1 MPDMTIN
8 YKGQQVMGYLSE
20 PDTDLFPAPKGGM
33 IVIQEWWGLTPDIKE
48 IADRYATEGY
58 LAFSPDLY
66 HGVSATEPD
75 EARKL
80 TMALERDLAAKEIDT
95 AIAWLK
101 SERSVGLVG
110 CVGYCMG
117 GGLTLATAI
126 RPTSN
131 VDAVH
136 VYYGGGMPPSE
147 QIATIKVPVLG
158 SYGADDA
165 GIPKEDVDRLRDT
178 LTKAGVTNDVT
189 LYAGAPHS
197 FFNDTRPSY
206 REGAAMDSW
215 LKSNAWFGKYLG

>member
-1 MPDMTIN
+1 MADITIEH
-8 YKGQQVMGYLSE
+8 KGQKAMGYLSE
-20 PDTDLFPAPKGGM
+20 PDTDLYPTPRGGM

-48 IADRYATEGY
+48 IADRYATEGF
-58 LAFSPDLY
+58 LAFAPDLY
-66 HGVSATEPD
+66 HGQSTNEPD

-80 TMALERDLAAKEIDT
+80 TMALERDLAAKEIDA

-101 SERSVGLVG
+101 EVRGVGKVG
-110 CVGYCMG
+110 SVGYCLG
-117 GGLTLATAI
+117 GGLSLAAAI

-136 VYYGGGMPPSE
+136 VYYGGGMPPNE
-147 QIATIKVPVLG
+147 QIATIRVPVLA

-178 LTKAGVTNDVT
+178 LTSAGVPNDVT
-189 LYAGAPHS
+189 LYEGAPHS

-215 LKSNAWFGKYLG
+215 LKSINWFGKYLA

>member
-1 MPDMTIN
+1 MPDITIN
-8 YKGQQVMGYLSE
+8 HKGQQVMGYLSE
-20 PDTDLFPAPKGGM
+20 PDTDLYPEPRGGM

-58 LAFSPDLY
+58 LSFAPDLY
-66 HGVSATEPD
+66 HGVATSEPD

-80 TMALERDLAAKEIDT
+80 TMSLERDLAAKEIDA

-101 SERSVGLVG
+101 DTRGVGKVG
-110 CVGYCMG
+110 CVGYCLG

-136 VYYGGGMPPSE
+136 VYYGGGMPSND
-147 QIATIKVPVLG
+147 QIATINVPVLG
-158 SYGADDA
+158 SYGAEDA

-178 LTKAGVTNDVT
+178 LTKAGVPNDVT
-189 LYAGAPHS
+189 LYEGAGHA
-197 FFNDTRPSY
+197 FFNETRPAY
-206 REGAAMDSW
+206 REDQAMGSW
-215 LKSNAWFGKYLG
+215 MKSTAWFAKYLG

>member
-1 MPDMTIN
+1 MADITIEH
-8 YKGQQVMGYLSE
+8 KGLKVMGYLSE
-20 PDTDLFPAPKGGM
+20 PDTDLFPKPKGGM
-33 IVIQEWWGLTPDIKE
+33 VVIQEWWGLTPDIKE

-58 LAFSPDLY
+58 LAFAPDLF
-66 HGVSATEPD
+66 HGESTTEPD

-80 TMALERDLAAKEIDT
+80 TMALERDLAAKEIDA

-101 SERSVGLVG
+101 DVKGAGKVG
-110 CVGYCMG
+110 CVGYCLG

-147 QIATIKVPVLG
+147 QIATIKVPVLA
-158 SYGADDA
+158 SYGAEDG
-165 GIPKEDVDRLRDT
+165 GIPKADVDRLRAT
-178 LTKAGVTNDVT
+178 LEQAGVPNDVT
-189 LYAGAPHS
+189 LYEGAAHS

-206 REGAAMDSW
+206 QEAAAMDSW
-215 LKSNAWFGKYLG
+215 MKSTAWFGKYLD

>member
-1 MPDMTIN
+1 MPDITIN
-8 YKGQQVMGYLSE
+8 HQGAEVMGYLSE
-20 PDTDLFPAPKGGM
+20 PDTDLFPEPRGGM

-58 LAFSPDLY
+58 LAFAPDLF
-66 HGVSATEPD
+66 HGVATSEPD

-101 SERSVGLVG
+101 SERGAGKVG
-110 CVGYCMG
+110 CVGYCLG

-147 QIATIKVPVLG
+147 QIATIKVPVLA
-158 SYGADDA
+158 SYGAEDT
-165 GIPKEDVDRLRDT
+165 GIPKEDVDRLRST
-178 LTKAGVTNDVT
+178 LEQAGVPNDVT
-189 LYAGAPHS
+189 LYEGAGHS

-206 REGAAMDSW
+206 REEQAMDSW
-215 LKSNAWFGKYLG
+215 MKSTAWFGKYLG

>member
-1 MPDMTIN
+1 VPDTTIQHN
-8 YKGQQVMGYLSE
+8 GMSIPGYIAE
-20 PDTDLFPAPKGGM
+20 PDSPKAGL

-58 LAFSPDLY
+58 LAFAPDLY
-66 HGVSATEPD
+66 HGQAATEPD

-80 TMALERDLAAKEIDT
+80 AMSMERDIAAQEIDT

-101 SERSVGLVG
+101 AERGMAKVG

-131 VDAVH
+131 VDGVH
-136 VYYGGGMPPSE
+136 VYYGGGMPSEE

-158 SYGADDA
+158 SYGAEDA
-165 GIPKEDVDRLRDT
+165 SIPAEQVDMLRAT
-178 LTKAGVTNDVT
+178 LQRSGVPSDIT
-189 LYAGAPHS
+189 LYPGAQHS
-197 FFNDTRPSY
+197 FFNDTRPAY
-206 REGAAMDSW
+206 HPEAAADSW
-215 LKSNAWFGKYLG
+215 KKSLEWFGQYLVA

>member
-20 PDTDLFPAPKGGM
+20 PDPDLFAKPKGGM

-66 HGVSATEPD
+66 HGVAATEPD

-101 SERSVGLVG
+101 DERGVGKVG
-110 CVGYCMG
+110 CVGYCLG

-136 VYYGGGMPPSE
+136 VYDGGGMPTNE

-165 GIPKEDVDRLRDT
+165 GIPKDDVDRLRDT
-178 LTKAGVTNDVT
+178 LAKAGVASEVM
-189 LYAGAPHS
+189 LYDGAPHG

-215 LKSNAWFGKYLG
+215 MKSTNWFAKYVG